1 MDDKF
6 GLRVEDEMV
15 VGESY
20 VVNQMVSDSP
30 CCSEMLLSFSTL
42 VQMFAIPFTES
53 KATHTVPWSQDN
65 LFLSLIQIS
74 PLCLDLVLGAG
85 LSQTCE
91 SLEDLS
97 LTVLC
102 DNCSD
107 LASTCRN

>member
-1 MDDKF
+1 M
-6 GLRVEDEMV
+6 
-15 VGESY
+15 GESY
-20 VVNQMVSDSP
+20 AVNQLVSGSP
-30 CCSEMLLSFSTL
+30 CCSEMLLSFLTL
-42 VQMFAIPFTES
+42 VQMFAIQFTES
-53 KATHTVPWSQDN
+53 KATCTVRWSQDN

-74 PLCLDLVLGAG
+74 PLYLDLVLGALLRMPLIG